1 MSVVYNKSKN
11 VLINLLL
18 ILIICLFNSC
28 INEWDEISGK
38 WQLRSCESKVEGMS
52 MHVDSVFYNFQKGS
66 FSQLCILED
75 GNWDAFYGN
84 YTLKAD
90 EISVIL
96 LPDNLLK
103 ENYAK
108 YVGWDDGKIAFD
120 IVTLTSK
127 QLVLQSES
135 LIMRFR
141 KY

>member
-1 MSVVYNKSKN
+1 MSVAYNKSKKF
-11 VLINLLL
+11 LINLLL

-66 FSQLCILED
+66 FSQLCILKD
-75 GNWDAFYGN
+75 GDWDTFYGN
-84 YTLKAD
+84 YTLKAG

-96 LPDNLLK
+96 LPDNQLK
-103 ENYAK
+103 ENYAE
-108 YVGWDDGKIAFD
+108 YVGWDDGKIVFD